1 MIMTK
6 YTFKRDIDNFKTEYN
21 IENRLKKY
29 LKKANNTIFI
39 IDEKIYNSKM
49 FNNYS
54 VNNIVKYK
62 DEYNIEKTKLYMFWR
77 TVYNYN
83 TDFKA
88 IIILYSSLKHKII
101 YNILNVIFIEPIDKI
116 IMSYY
121 GYEIMETIEYF
132 SNHLDLLKYL
142 LKYLGLLNKHELI

>member
-1 MIMTK
+1 MTK
-6 YTFKRDIDNFKTEYN
+6 YTFKRDIDNFKTEYKA
-21 IENRLKKY
+21 ENKLKKY
-29 LKKANNTIFI
+29 FKKADNTTFT
-39 IDEKIYNSKM
+39 IDENV
-49 FNNYS
+49 

-77 TVYNYN
+77 TVYNNN

-132 SNHLDLLKYL
+132 SKHLDLLKYL